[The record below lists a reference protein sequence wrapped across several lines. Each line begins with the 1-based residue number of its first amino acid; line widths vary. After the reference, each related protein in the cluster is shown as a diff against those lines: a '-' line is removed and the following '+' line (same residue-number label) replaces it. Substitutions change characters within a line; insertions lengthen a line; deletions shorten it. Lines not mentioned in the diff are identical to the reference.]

1 VNKMSDSFEV
11 LTSVDIGSHSL
22 KGVVTKMEEGIVEV
36 LAFSEMRSRGYENG
50 ELKDIIALKESLS
63 ELIEDL
69 SSQLPRRM
77 ESYFIL
83 TYSEKS
89 AFLNKEVKRLRLS
102 EEEPELV
109 NEEHVLELY
118 ESFSNASKTADDLE
132 YQPNTIEE
140 NPEGFDFIN
149 NSRSI
154 LHVIPI
160 RYILDEQKS
169 VLNPIDME
177 ANVLGMESSIISI
190 DYTEKESMSN
200 AFASLVGEKPVVYL
214 STFVSSEAVLNSKE
228 KEHGVVC
235 VDLGHSFTTV
245 TAYINGSIFFLK
257 AIDQG
262 MKQVIKDIAKVFH
275 SSFDEAERLL
285 MNYGRVALKDKS
297 TDTISYVMLDG
308 KTTKQIPRSQL
319 SIVIY
324 AKVREILNFVKK
336 ELRTVLNKMAEEG
349 ETNIPGG
356 IVITGGGSRIEGMTE
371 FIRDAFNLSVRV
383 GTVNAE
389 NMSAEIPEEIDVT
402 SFSAALGS
410 VFWYKFIGGGEN
422 EEIDTSPTKK
432 KKKKVSNKKVKVK
445 EGPGVME
452 KFAKFLKK
460 LV

>member
-1 VNKMSDSFEV
+1 MSDSFEV

-22 KGVVTKMEEGIVEV
+22 KGVVTKIDEGVVEI
-36 LAFSEMRSRGYENG
+36 LAFSEVRSRGYENG
-50 ELKDIIALKESLS
+50 ELKDIIALKESLG
-63 ELIEDL
+63 ELIGDL
-69 SSQLPRRM
+69 SNQLPRRM
-77 ESYFIL
+77 ESYFII

-102 EEEPELV
+102 EEEPELI

-118 ESFSNASKTADDLE
+118 ESFSNTQEVMEDI
-132 YQPNTIEE
+132 TEE
-140 NPEGFDFIN
+140 TGEGFDFIN

-154 LHVIPI
+154 LHVIPL
-160 RYILDEQKS
+160 RYILDETKS

-200 AFASLVGEKPVVYL
+200 AFASLVGEKPMVYL

-235 VDLGHSFTTV
+235 VDLGHSFTTI

-262 MKQVIKDIAKVFH
+262 IKSVIKDIAKVFH
-275 SSFDEAERLL
+275 SSFDEAERMLI
-285 MNYGRVALKDKS
+285 NYGRVALKDKS

-324 AKVREILNFVKK
+324 AKVREILNFIKK

-349 ETNIPGG
+349 ETVIPGG
-356 IVITGGGSRIEGMTE
+356 IVITGGGSRIEGMSE
-371 FIRDAFNLSVRV
+371 FIRDVFKLSVRV

-389 NMSAEIPEEIDVT
+389 NLTADIPEDINGNT
-402 SFSAALGS
+402 FSAALGS
-410 VFWYKFIGGGEN
+410 VYWYKFIGGGET
-422 EEIDTSPTKK
+422 EAVEASQTKR
-432 KKKKVSNKKVKVK
+432 KKKKVANKKVK
-445 EGPGVME
+445 EGPSFME

>member
-1 VNKMSDSFEV
+1 MSDSFEV

-22 KGVVTKMEEGIVEV
+22 KGVVTKIDEGIVEI
-36 LAFSEMRSRGYENG
+36 LAFSEIRSRGYENG
-50 ELKDIIALKESLS
+50 ELKDIVALKESLG

-109 NEEHVLELY
+109 NDEHVLELY
-118 ESFSNASKTADDLE
+118 ESFSNATE
-132 YQPNTIEE
+132 NTEE
-140 NPEGFDFIN
+140 ISQGDGEGFDFIN

-154 LHVIPI
+154 LHVIPL
-160 RYILDEQKS
+160 RYILDDTKS

-262 MKQVIKDIAKVFH
+262 IKQVIKDIAKVFH
-275 SSFDEAERLL
+275 SSFDEAERMLI
-285 MNYGRVALKDKS
+285 NYGRVALKDKS

-349 ETNIPGG
+349 ETVIPGG
-356 IVITGGGSRIEGMTE
+356 IVITGGGSRIEGMSE
-371 FIRDAFNLSVRV
+371 FIRDVFKLSVRV
-383 GTVNAE
+383 GVVNTE
-389 NMSAEIPEEIDVT
+389 NMAADIPEDINGNI
-402 SFSAALGS
+402 FSAALGS
-410 VFWYKFIGGGEN
+410 VYWYKLIGGGETQ
-422 EEIDTSPTKK
+422 EIEPSQTKK
-432 KKKKVSNKKVKVK
+432 KKKKVVNKKVKVK
-445 EGPGVME
+445 EGPGFME

>member
-1 VNKMSDSFEV
+1 MSDSFEV

-22 KGVVTKMEEGIVEV
+22 KGVVTKMDEGVVEI
-36 LAFSEMRSRGYENG
+36 LAFSEVRSRGYENG
-50 ELKDIIALKESLS
+50 ELKDIVALKESLG

-69 SSQLPRRM
+69 SNQLPRRM
-77 ESYFIL
+77 ESYFIV

-102 EEEPELV
+102 EEEPEV
-109 NEEHVLELY
+109 INEDHVLELY
-118 ESFSNASKTADDLE
+118 ESFSNASERTED
-132 YQPNTIEE
+132 ISEE
-140 NPEGFDFIN
+140 TGEDFDFIN

-154 LHVIPI
+154 LHVIPL
-160 RYILDEQKS
+160 RYILDETKS

-177 ANVLGMESSIISI
+177 ANILGMESSIISI

-257 AIDQG
+257 SIDQG
-262 MKQVIKDIAKVFH
+262 IKSVIKDVAKVFH
-275 SSFDEAERLL
+275 SSFDEAERMLI
-285 MNYGRVALKDKS
+285 NYGRVALKDKS

-324 AKVREILNFVKK
+324 AKVRELLNFVKK

-349 ETNIPGG
+349 ET
-356 IVITGGGSRIEGMTE
+356 VI
-371 FIRDAFNLSVRV
+371 
-383 GTVNAE
+383 
-389 NMSAEIPEEIDVT
+389 
-402 SFSAALGS
+402 
-410 VFWYKFIGGGEN
+410 
-422 EEIDTSPTKK
+422 
-432 KKKKVSNKKVKVK
+432 
-445 EGPGVME
+445 
-452 KFAKFLKK
+452 
-460 LV
+460 